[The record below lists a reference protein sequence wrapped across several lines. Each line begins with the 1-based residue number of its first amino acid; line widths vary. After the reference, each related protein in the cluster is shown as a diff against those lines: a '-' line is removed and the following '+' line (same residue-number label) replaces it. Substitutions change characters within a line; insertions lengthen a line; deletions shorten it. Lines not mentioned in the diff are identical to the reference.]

1 MLFIKKTTALLLLS
15 ISATLLNTGCTTIC
29 PEITATTNCNSQA
42 QHVNLQQSIENL
54 AQPDSE
60 SWILQ
65 FEDLGEVP
73 WQDNWFLDGRS
84 AKVTNTQK
92 GIQMIAGP
100 EPKNDAHH
108 AVLWTKQQFSGDVK
122 IEYDFTKIDDMKTMV
137 NILFIQ
143 ATGIGGEFDQDI
155 SLWSHRRQVPS
166 MKFYFERMKL
176 LHISYAAYGQINDD
190 PDNDYIRA
198 RAYPLHPT
206 KGFKGMEVPPS
217 YYRTGL
223 FKKDIIYTIMVEKTN
238 SRMTLSVKEKNA
250 PESSLQTFK
259 WPLPERGQVDYGRI
273 GLRQMYT
280 RSSIYNNFRV
290 YTR

>member
-1 MLFIKKTTALLLLS
+1 MLFIKKTTALFLLS
-15 ISATLLNTGCTTIC
+15 ISATFLTAGCATIC

-42 QHVNLQQSIENL
+42 QHVNHQQNSENP

-60 SWILQ
+60 GWILQ

-122 IEYDFTKIDDMKTMV
+122 IEYDFTKIDDMQTMV

-143 ATGIGGEFDQDI
+143 ATGIGGEFAEDI
-155 SLWSHRRQVPS
+155 SLWNHRRQVPS
-166 MKFYFERMKL
+166 MKFYFERMEL
-176 LHISYAAYGQINDD
+176 LHISYAAYGQVNDE

-198 RAYPLHPT
+198 RAYPLHPET
-206 KGFKGMEVPPS
+206 GFKGMEIPPS
-217 YYRTGL
+217 YFSTGL
-223 FKKDIIYTIMVEKTN
+223 FKKGITYNMEVEKN
-238 SRMTLSVKEKNA
+238 QKRMTLSVKAKNTPNA
-250 PESSLQTFK
+250 LLQTFTWK
-259 WPLPERGQVDYGRI
+259 LPARGQVSYGRI